1 MLKCAQTW
9 DHLGEQ
15 ADLRLFALE
24 DILVN
29 GQGAQVIVRCKT
41 FLLLSLLCLRLRLQ
55 LWLLLVSVKVN
66 VGLLGSPVNCV
77 TR

>member
-41 FLLLSLLCLRLRLQ
+41 FLLLSLLCLKLRLQ
-55 LWLLLVSVKVN
+55 LLLVSVKVN

>member
-55 LWLLLVSVKVN
+55 LLLVSVKVN